1 MCVKAPTPEHPTF
14 WREVRRTARDVR
26 AAFTEM
32 PDEPFR
38 GAKSIFP
45 QVWCEWASIAL
56 AEVLAAR
63 GLGEWSFVEN
73 KLPDSLSGHA
83 WIELRDRHGSLLFAI
98 DITLDQ
104 FAEWD
109 RLVRRRRSDAC
120 PREVQSLELRRT
132 LARLAGDRKE
142 SDLRG
147 LRGEVGPVSR
157 FVGPMMRA
165 EGGWRT
171 E

>member
-1 MCVKAPTPEHPTF
+1 MQLDLDA
-14 WREVRRTARDVR
+14 VRAASTEVR
-26 AAFTEM
+26 AAFLEM

-63 GLGEWSFVEN
+63 GLGEWTFVEN
-73 KLPDSLSGHA
+73 KLPSSLTGHA
-83 WIELRDRHGSLLFAI
+83 WIELRSDDGTLLFTI

-109 RLVRRRRSDAC
+109 DWYLGAGPTPAINRFSRS
-120 PREVQSLELRRT
+120 SY
-132 LARLAGDRKE
+132 AG
-142 SDLRG
+142 
-147 LRGEVGPVSR
+147 P
-157 FVGPMMRA
+157 
-165 EGGWRT
+165 WRT
-171 E
+171 WPQIARNRTYAAYAQKVVQFLR